1 MFADVFRQ
9 ETIAFRG
16 RRLLFAPVF
25 FGTGIGAYFALSFEP
40 ALIWSFSALVIG
52 LTLAI
57 GLRRWRGA
65 PLMFLGCLAAAG
77 FAHAGLRAHL
87 VGAPVIEQ
95 GVYNIEGRVIGM
107 DRNQS
112 GRLRLLLGDLW
123 LSGVERDD
131 LPARVRV
138 TVRDDAARFR
148 PGDRVQV
155 KARISPPSG
164 PVEPGGFDFRKYAW
178 FRELGGVGFSLAPAI
193 KAPEPGKVRP
203 MDGVTGVRLALS
215 NQIAAQIGG
224 REGGFAAAIFTG
236 DRSHIDQDSLEDLR
250 ASNLAHLL
258 AISGLHMGLLT
269 GFVFALVRIGLAIFP
284 VFALRFSAKKVAACA
299 AIGAGLTYLIL
310 SGASV
315 ATQRAFVMVLVMFLA
330 VLMDRRAV
338 TLRAVAIAALIVLAI
353 RPESLTE
360 AGFQMSFAA
369 TCALV
374 AGFEALSKQDWWRK
388 PRDHWAAR
396 FVKGTAALMIS
407 SALAGAATAPFSA
420 YHFNAVAQYGLIA
433 NLAAVPM
440 MGFLVMPSG
449 VMAGLMA
456 LVGLE
461 GPFLW
466 LAGVGIGG
474 ILGVAEFVAGLEG
487 ARRFIPVTQEL
498 WLLLVV
504 AGGLLLVLS
513 VSKVRF
519 AGFAMIGVALWFW
532 QTTPRPDV
540 LISSDGK
547 LIGVMTPE
555 GRALSRAK
563 GAGFV
568 AERWLE
574 NDGDPSAQRAAYERT
589 VDQARVFIHSE
600 ATAGDCLGRF
610 AIVLEA
616 SAAPNDCPSL
626 KLQDLLGQGA
636 VAVYLKDDGLK
647 IRHADTVA
655 GGRLWVNP

>member
-1 MFADVFRQ
+1 MFADVLHQ
-9 ETIAFRG
+9 ETSAFRG

-25 FGTGIGAYFALSFEP
+25 FGAGIGVYFALRFEP
-40 ALIWSFSALVIG
+40 DLLWSFAAL
-52 LTLAI
+52 
-57 GLRRWRGA
+57 
-65 PLMFLGCLAAAG
+65 LAALAVVILGRRLRVASLLVLGMLALAG
-77 FAHAGLRAHL
+77 FTHAGLRAHL

-107 DRNQS
+107 DRNQG
-112 GRLRLLLGDLW
+112 GRLRLLLGELW
-123 LSGVERDD
+123 LSGLEQDAT
-131 LPARVRV
+131 PARVRV

-155 KARISPPSG
+155 KARLSPPSG
-164 PVEPGGFDFRKYAW
+164 PVEPGGFDFRRYAW
-178 FRELGGVGFSLAPAI
+178 FRSLGGVGFSLAPAI
-193 KAPEPGKVRP
+193 KATVVGQVRP
-203 MDGVTGVRLALS
+203 MDRVTAVRLALS
-215 NQIAAQIGG
+215 NQIEMQIGG

-269 GFVFALVRIGLAIFP
+269 GFVFALVRIGLALFP
-284 VFALRFSAKKVAACA
+284 QVAQRLSCKKIAAVAAIA
-299 AIGAGLTYLIL
+299 AGLTYLIL

-315 ATQRAFVMVLVMFLA
+315 ATQRAFVMVLVMFAA

-338 TLRAVAIAALIVLAI
+338 TLRAVAIAAMIVLAV

-374 AGFEALSKQDWWRK
+374 AGFEALSKQNWWRK
-388 PRDHWAAR
+388 PRNHWAGR
-396 FVKGTAALMIS
+396 IVKGAAALMIS

-420 YHFNAVAQYGLIA
+420 YHFNAIAQYGLIA

-440 MGFLVMPSG
+440 MGFVVMPCG
-449 VMAGLMA
+449 VLAGLLA
-456 LVGLE
+456 LIGLE

-466 LAGVGIGG
+466 LAGIGIGG
-474 ILGVAEFVAGLEG
+474 ILGVAEFVANLEG
-487 ARRFIPVTQEL
+487 SRRFIPATQGI

-504 AGGLLLVLS
+504 AGGLLLVLC
-513 VSKVRF
+513 VSYARF
-519 AGFAMIGVALWFW
+519 VGFALIGLALWFW
-532 QTTPRPDV
+532 QSAPRPDV
-540 LISSDGK
+540 LISADGK
-547 LIGVMTPE
+547 LIGVMTSD

-574 NDGDPSAQRAAYERT
+574 NDGDPSLQKVAFERPIETARAWVHDDASGSSCAGRLAL
-589 VDQARVFIHSE
+589 VQKDAR
-600 ATAGDCLGRF
+600 APKDC
-610 AIVLEA
+610 A
-616 SAAPNDCPSL
+616 SL
-626 KLQDLLGQGA
+626 KLHDLLGEGA
-636 VAVYLKDDGLK
+636 VALYLDGEIPE
-647 IRHADTVA
+647 IRHADKVVGA
-655 GGRLWVNP
+655 RLWVNP